1 MLSWRSS
8 NVDEMVPTAFAKKR
22 PLPPKEEVH
31 WRVLIVVGF
40 VIIYE
45 AFVRMEPY
53 VGFFRRIFSRQ
64 ALSVGKLP
72 RTAPMGGFTL
82 AAAQVGQFI
91 KCQRHPPAMA
101 AILRRVASPSRSC
114 LILRCH
120 C

>member
-1 MLSWRSS
+1 MSSWRSS
-8 NVDEMVPTAFAKKR
+8 NVDEMVLAAFVEKG
-22 PLPPKEEVH
+22 PLLPKEEVH

-72 RTAPMGGFTL
+72 RTIPMGGFAL
-82 AAAQVGQFI
+82 AAAQV
-91 KCQRHPPAMA
+91 
-101 AILRRVASPSRSC
+101 S
-114 LILRCH
+114 
-120 C
+120 